1 MKAKFISISKSW
13 TTFYPDGSIK
23 DFGLRVIKHRL
34 SYCDWNDEKKDWNY
48 FSFPCSCEICKETS
62 QQAV

>member
-23 DFGLRVIKHRL
+23 DFGLRVIKHKL
-34 SYCDWNDEKKDWNY
+34 SYAQWNDSQKNWDY
-48 FSFPCSCEICKETS
+48 VLTQCDCEICQETKKE
-62 QQAV
+62 